1 MSYPIFQNRH
11 TDKWKSAWIL
21 YPQTDTQ
28 EAKTVRVLPKNEQSY
43 TLDEIQAMV
52 GGYFEVV
59 FNDEGYVV
67 LANEDG
73 LTQGLPL
80 NEVATNLYGKKLV
93 GNIVVAHWSF
103 LGLPNFGNFK

>member
-21 YPQTDTQ
+21 YPETDTQ

-43 TLDEIQAMV
+43 TLDEIQEIV
-52 GGYFEVV
+52 GGFFEVV
-59 FNDEGYVV
+59 FNENEYVV

-73 LTQGLPL
+73 LTEGLPL
-80 NEVATNLYGKKLV
+80 NELATSIYGKKIV
-93 GNIVVAHWSF
+93 GNTLVVHHEF
-103 LGLPNFGNFK
+103 LK